1 MCAPRDCVCRGKT
14 LYSSQRSSC
23 RRPHC
28 TSCTSPESDAA
39 WLPARKR
46 GRRWCSND
54 ASRNFNECSYIQRM
68 SSSLLALLMITHDA
82 PTSMSN
88 DVSSDAKPEQ
98 QIVRIPTMEPR
109 PKGPVEERRNHMHG
123 HCRHCP
129 VDKTSA
135 TRGGPAR
142 MHLRKRNR
150 ARGRRQRSTL
160 VNTGTHRPFDE
171 SRHER
176 GPGLRPTTTRA
187 SRDRNENNRKH
198 INYGSLL
205 QEERRSTLCKK

>member
-14 LYSSQRSSC
+14 LHSSQRSSC

-39 WLPARKR
+39 WLPARR
-46 GRRWCSND
+46 GRSRWCSND

-82 PTSMSN
+82 PTSMSS

-109 PKGPVEERRNHMHG
+109 PKGPLEERRNAHEWTLQTL
-123 HCRHCP
+123 P
-129 VDKTSA
+129 
-135 TRGGPAR
+135 
-142 MHLRKRNR
+142 
-150 ARGRRQRSTL
+150 RRQNERDAR
-160 VNTGTHRPFDE
+160 RPRAHAPAQAKQ
-171 SRHER
+171 SPR
-176 GPGLRPTTTRA
+176 TTTTEKHTGEYWDASSIRRIPTRA
-187 SRDRNENNRKH
+187 WARPQANHSSRIARQERKQSKTH
-198 INYGSLL
+198 QLWQLAAGRT
-205 QEERRSTLCKK
+205 EKHTV